1 MSTATEHGEH
11 AANEAH
17 EAHDHPTDKTF
28 IKVAIFLALLTALE
42 TSTYWWPESLHTV
55 GIATLLILMAIK
67 FFVILLWFM
76 HLKFDSKLFSFMF
89 YIGVVLAVG
98 CYMVAL
104 LTFRFFG

>member
-11 AANEAH
+11 AGDAAH

-28 IKVAIFLALLTALE
+28 IKVAIFLAVLTALE
-42 TSTYWWPESLHTV
+42 TSTYWWPESIHTV
-55 GIATLLILMAIK
+55 SMITLLVMMAIK
-67 FFVILLWFM
+67 FFVIVSWFM
-76 HLKFDSKLFSFMF
+76 HLRFDSKLFSLLF
-89 YIGVVLAVG
+89 YIGMVLAIG